1 MDNTGISRLFELVIN
16 FRGIWANDMPKQV
29 QHLRSLELWCIRTWK
44 RQVTTSFN
52 RQIMIYSP
60 WYIDEKGPELSKKE
74 FTGHD
79 TAREL
84 VVPAISLTP
93 PESKGVS
100 NPSSRP

>member
-1 MDNTGISRLFELVIN
+1 
-16 FRGIWANDMPKQV
+16 MPKRV
-29 QHLRSLELWCIRTWK
+29 QHLRSLELRLKGFCEGH
-44 RQVTTSFN
+44 VTTLFN

-60 WYIDEKGPELSKKE
+60 WYIGERGPESSKKE

-79 TAREL
+79 TARKL
-84 VVPAISLTP
+84 IVPAISLTP